1 MANYGVAT
9 THGRANNEGIGNH
22 RADKEAVIE
31 LEPAVK
37 GFVAL

>member
-1 MANYGVAT
+1 MIHHHTYQL
-9 THGRANNEGIGNH
+9 NNEDPGHYGAN
-22 RADKEAVIE
+22 KEAVIE